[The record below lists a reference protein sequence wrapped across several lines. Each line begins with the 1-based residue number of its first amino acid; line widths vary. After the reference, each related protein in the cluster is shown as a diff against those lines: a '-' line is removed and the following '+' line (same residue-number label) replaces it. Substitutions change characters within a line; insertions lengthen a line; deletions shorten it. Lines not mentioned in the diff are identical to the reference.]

1 MFKIRGFEGGIWVPK
16 RGGSLNSTGAGLL
29 NHQTT
34 KNSPISFWTK
44 NAFWVY
50 ELRGFEDGIGVPKR
64 GRPLNST
71 GIGLLN
77 HQTSKITLNLFWRKF
92 SLWVFRFEG
101 LNFEGGIWVPKCEG
115 PLNSTGAGLL
125 NQQTSKNSQNG
136 GGIGD
141 LCGGGRGGGGY
152 YKAWRGSGAWYR
164 NPRDDLNQ
172 VFGTEDVEPQ
182 SSLWSTTTQLSQAPL
197 EHVDVDRGAC
207 EESGAKGQFSEHT
220 HGEIQVPTVAEEKNL
235 EVLRST
241 ATTLRVVMRTITD
254 GQTDGRT
261 DDWTMAAQSSV
272 TWTHCRV
279 RYEVTYG

>member
-1 MFKIRGFEGGIWVPK
+1 MEVELETFAEEDEEEED
-16 RGGSLNSTGAGLL
+16 
-29 NHQTT
+29 TT
-34 KNSPISFWTK
+34 KLGD
-44 NAFWVY
+44 VQ
-50 ELRGFEDGIGVPKR
+50 ELGTEI
-64 GRPLNST
+64 LEM
-71 GIGLLN
+71 IL
-77 HQTSKITLNLFWRKF
+77 
-92 SLWVFRFEG
+92 E
-101 LNFEGGIWVPKCEG
+101 
-115 PLNSTGAGLL
+115 
-125 NQQTSKNSQNG
+125 
-136 GGIGD
+136 
-141 LCGGGRGGGGY
+141 
-152 YKAWRGSGAWYR
+152 
-164 NPRDDLNQ
+164 Q
-172 VFGTEDVEPQ
+172 VFGTENVVPQ
-182 SSLWSTTTQLSQAPL
+182 SSPGSTMAQLSEAPL